1 MRYLELLAPA
11 RNAEIGIAAVDCG
24 ADAVYI
30 AAGEFGAR
38 KDAGNSIEDVARLCA
53 YAHRFG
59 VRVFLTVNTI
69 LYDDELPRAHSLML
83 QAQEA
88 GVDAFIV
95 QDTAVMGW
103 SDIKVPLHAST
114 QCAIRTPEDAR
125 FYESLG
131 CSRLVLERQLSLEQV
146 RGIRDAVS
154 CELEFFVHG
163 ALCVCYSGQC
173 YLSESIDRRSA
184 NRGACIQA
192 CRSLYDL
199 VDASGRVLVRDKA
212 LLSLKDYRLLER
224 LEDLAGAGV
233 ESFKIEGR
241 LKNAS
246 YVKNVVREYSLA
258 LDELVSKFPD
268 QYARSSFGRVSGGF
282 TPDTQKT
289 FNRGYTSLFI
299 DAQRGKWSSMN
310 AAKSMGEPVG
320 QVIAL
325 QRRGSGMQ
333 LQLRVKPSVVLQNGD
348 GLCFASKGRV
358 VGFRADVCDGTFVQ
372 CKAVEGLS
380 KGTELWRNV
389 SAAFEREL
397 EKNMCRREIDVSL
410 SLEISGDFEFDIR
423 ARSADGREVWSPFKL
438 DVDKAENRERQMAL
452 IEGQLGKRSSIY
464 SFHVDEVKV
473 ATRDGSLPLLSA
485 ATLNSI
491 RRLVAED
498 LDYKPCMMRPLGQ
511 CEPRPGVPA
520 PKRDYTANVSNAA
533 AREVYASHGVEDVA
547 PAYELSHPCGVA
559 LMRTRYCIR
568 YELGLCPVH
577 QGAKDSGKL
586 FLLNNGRRF
595 ALGFDCK
602 NCEMT
607 VSDAD
612 NK

>member
-38 KDAGNSIEDVARLCA
+38 KDAGNSLEDIARLCT

-69 LYDDELPRAHSLML
+69 LYDEELPRAHALML
-83 QAQEA
+83 KAREA

-95 QDTAVMGW
+95 QDTAVMTW
-103 SDIKVPLHAST
+103 DDIKVPLHAST
-114 QCAIRTPEDAR
+114 QCSIRTPEDAR

-131 CSRLVLERQLSLEQV
+131 CSRLVLERELSLGQV
-146 RGIRDAVS
+146 RKIREAVD

-173 YLSESIDRRSA
+173 YLSENIDRRSA

-199 VDASGRVLVRDKA
+199 EDASGRVLVRDKA

-224 LEDLAGAGV
+224 LEDLAEVGV

-241 LKNAS
+241 LKNSS
-246 YVKNVVREYSLA
+246 YVKNIVREYSLA
-258 LDELVSKFPD
+258 LDALVQKFPD
-268 QYARSSFGRVSGGF
+268 KYARSSFGRVSGGF
-282 TPDTQKT
+282 TPDIRKT
-289 FNRGYTSLFI
+289 FNRGYTSLYI
-299 DAQRGKWSSMN
+299 DGQRGSWSSMN

-320 QVIAL
+320 QVIAA

-333 LQLRVKPSVVLQNGD
+333 IQLRLKPSVILQNGD

-358 VGFRADVCDGTFVQ
+358 VGFRADVCEGTYVQ
-372 CKAVEGLS
+372 CKAVDSLS
-380 KGTELWRNV
+380 KGTELWRNS
-389 SAAFEREL
+389 SAAFERET
-397 EKNMCRREIDVSL
+397 EKNMCRREIPVSL
-410 SLEISGDFEFDIR
+410 SLEISGEYEFDIR
-423 ARSADGREVWSPFKL
+423 ARSVDGREVWSPFKL
-438 DVDKAENRERQMAL
+438 DVDTAENRERQMAL
-452 IEGQLGKRSSIY
+452 FEGQLGKRSSIY
-464 SFHVDEVKV
+464 SFTVTDVKV
-473 ATRDGSLPLLSA
+473 STKDGRLPLLSA

-498 LDYKPCMMRPLGQ
+498 LDCKPCIMRPLGQ
-511 CEPRPGVPA
+511 CKPYSGVPA
-520 PKRDYTANVSNAA
+520 PKRDYTANVANAV
-533 AREVYASHGVEDVA
+533 ARKIYASHGVEDVS
-547 PAYELSHPCGVA
+547 PAYELSHPAGVA

-586 FLLNNGRRF
+586 FLRNNGRRF

-602 NCEMT
+602 ACEMT
-607 VSDAD
+607 VSEAD
-612 NK
+612 KE